1 MTTIGFDDSKELDRY
16 GVDDRL
22 VIGVSASEISTLM
35 CPKIIIIVPSK
46 VAIKFER
53 DLAGCIS

>member
-1 MTTIGFDDSKELDRY
+1 MDFKAT
-16 GVDDRL
+16 L
-22 VIGVSASEISTLM
+22 VVSASEISTLM

-53 DLAGCIS
+53 DLAGCIF